1 MQKYSIVLNDHVHWN
16 EDMAFLIIIAA
27 GAAAAIA
34 GTGVIALRDGYRRVP
49 TRRA

>member
-1 MQKYSIVLNDHVHWN
+1 VLNGHVGWN

-27 GAAAAIA
+27 GAVAAIA
-34 GTGVIALRDGYRRVP
+34 GTGVVALRDGYRRVP